1 MPEAN
6 LTFINKME
14 NKDNQT
20 NKKKKSRSKE
30 YWHRFW
36 ATIVILSIF
45 FLIALTIIYS
55 NQCNEKDLY
64 TLDFGVSEVAIND
77 SIKAK
82 VTGVLLFRDSIL
94 PERNIII
101 TLKKGNRSEYV
112 EMLKTDSLGYFST
125 TCCFADTIYNDTT
138 TQARL
143 SVKVF
148 CHDNEFIEKHYR
160 FNTGTIGERA
170 IDVDL
175 KFPIIIVLVFVL
187 SILIPFLILKP
198 SWKFLFSI
206 TLAFV
211 FSFAMITA
219 VAIGLHYLNKT
230 ADKDDLLTLGF
241 ASVFH
246 ERYVENDSEEWILS
260 FTSRYKDSEKDIVKG
275 FGAPL
280 WVLFLS
286 VIGSGIY
293 TITLICNSIVK
304 RPKFAQINENFL
316 EQKNEPFG
324 EEVIH
329 VNDTKGNNTAN
340 ENEKSQ
346 LGIFRTFQNE
356 IIKHQMY
363 ILLSPI
369 SSIFVYQTIVVTGA
383 GASTIVV
390 ALAALGS
397 GLTFN
402 IILNKAIKLA
412 KDSMST
418 SK

>member
-1 MPEAN
+1 MKKKDN
-6 LTFINKME
+6 LKTE
-14 NKDNQT
+14 NK
-20 NKKKKSRSKE
+20 KSKE
-30 YWHRFW
+30 YWHWFW
-36 ATIVILSIF
+36 ATIVMLSILS
-45 FLIALTIIYS
+45 LIAYAIIYS
-55 NQCNEKDLY
+55 NLSNEKDLY
-64 TLDFGVSEVAIND
+64 TLDFGVSEIAIND

-82 VTGVLLFRDSIL
+82 VTGILLFRNTLL
-94 PERNIII
+94 PERKIII
-101 TLKKGNRSEYV
+101 ALEKGNRYEYI

-125 TCCFADTIYNDTT
+125 TYCFAKSIYNDTT

-143 SVKVF
+143 TVKVF
-148 CHDNEFIEKHYR
+148 YQDNKFIEKHYR
-160 FNTGTIGERA
+160 FNTGTIGERP

-187 SILIPFLILKP
+187 SISIPFLILKP

-211 FSFAMITA
+211 FSFAMISA

-230 ADKDDLLTLGF
+230 GDKDDLLTLGF

-260 FTSRYKDSEKDIVKG
+260 FTSRYKDSEKGIVKG

-286 VIGSGIY
+286 VIGSGLY

-316 EQKNEPFG
+316 EQEDEPFG
-324 EEVIH
+324 EEVIP
-329 VNDTKGNNTAN
+329 VNDPEGNKNAN

-346 LGIFRTFQNE
+346 LGIFRAFENE

-363 ILLSPI
+363 ILFSPI

-402 IILNKAIKLA
+402 IILNKAIKVA

-418 SK
+418 RK